1 MYDDLASLSLRP
13 DSHAPARG
21 RVHDRIVDDVV
32 EHELDL
38 VRIEIKRR
46 QVFRHHGAEFNPFFR
61 RRPLERAEH
70 TREYYGERLARELD
84 AKAPFLDARDIEQ
97 VVHQVEH
104 PPERVE
110 PAFRQFFLSRIE
122 GTFLAGEQRFDRP
135 RHASKRR
142 PELVRRD
149 RDELA
154 LGALH
159 HVFAR
164 DVLEREYASQVDAL
178 TPVQA
183 SRDHIH
189 EMFFAFRVHHP
200 QILPA
205 EDRSFARASFRR
217 TVLAHVDIFRAVGKC
232 EYPADRF
239 SERLLKRKPGQDLRG
254 AVEEHHVS
262 PMVNRNDRI
271 GNARKDERK
280 LVALGF
286 NDLFFLLERLD
297 VFLEPPR
304 RSIETLCQVPDLVFR
319 LHRRPVR
326 KIPFTELLRGG
337 MERFDRVRDLS
348 REEHRG
354 GGRKEDREYR
364 DDDGEQSRF
373 TRLAENRVFRL
384 FRHHEPVDGRHGAS
398 SRFKKLDFHRVDR
411 REHAVSLLILIDRR
425 LQFFM
430 LCRDALHDRQIR
442 KALLREHVGEIG
454 VRDHSALVVDDIDTP
469 RRLDDTGDLGDDI
482 RHDARVHLCENRT
495 GELSLRIKDPPAEI
509 EERLPGG
516 EIDRTDVGSL

>member
-164 DVLEREYASQVDAL
+164 DVLEREHASQVDAL
-178 TPVQA
+178 
-183 SRDHIH
+183 
-189 EMFFAFRVHHP
+189 
-200 QILPA
+200 
-205 EDRSFARASFRR
+205 
-217 TVLAHVDIFRAVGKC
+217 AHVDFFRAVG
-232 EYPADRF
+232 ERDYPADRF
-239 SERLLKRKPGQDLRG
+239 SERLLKRKPGQYLRG

-262 PMVNRNDRI
+262 PMINRNDRV
-271 GNARKDERK
+271 GDAREDERK
-280 LVALGF
+280 LIAFGF

-297 VFLEPPR
+297 GFLERPR
-304 RSIETLCQVPDLVFR
+304 RGIKTLRQIPDLVFR

-354 GGRKEDREYR
+354 GDRKEDREYR
-364 DDDGEQSRF
+364 DDDGEQTRF
-373 TRLAENRVFRL
+373 TPLAETRL
-384 FRHHEPVDGRHGAS
+384 FR
-398 SRFKKLDFHRVDR
+398 RFRPT
-411 REHAVSLLILIDRR
+411 
-425 LQFFM
+425 
-430 LCRDALHDRQIR
+430 DA
-442 KALLREHVGEIG
+442 
-454 VRDHSALVVDDIDTP
+454 
-469 RRLDDTGDLGDDI
+469 
-482 RHDARVHLCENRT
+482 
-495 GELSLRIKDPPAEI
+495 
-509 EERLPGG
+509 
-516 EIDRTDVGSL
+516 